1 MRARHPCTL
10 SLLCAVLLLTACGG
24 TQEAKKVPAGTAAKA
39 KVSPQ
44 AVRTPD
50 KANEAQHK
58 GTPAEASGDE
68 AETTYYYDPVGK
80 RDPFK
85 SFLQLAPSAET
96 ESKEDMFLAP
106 LERYSLDQLK
116 LVGTVIGP
124 GIQHALVEDD
134 VGKGYSIRVGDRIGT
149 EGGKVVAI
157 LKDRI
162 VVEET
167 SQDLLGNRRV
177 KRVEKKLY
185 TPVQGGDS

>member
-1 MRARHPCTL
+1 MRTGYSGTL
-10 SLLCAVLLLTACGG
+10 SVLCGLLLLSACGG
-24 TQEAKKVPAGTAAKA
+24 GQDTKHVPAGAPA
-39 KVSPQ
+39 KVKVGPQ
-44 AVRTPD
+44 AARTP
-50 KANEAQHK
+50 KKGEAQHG
-58 GTPAEASGDE
+58 GTLAEAPAEE

-85 SFLQLAPSAET
+85 SFLQVAPSAET
-96 ESKEDMFLAP
+96 EGREDVFLTP
-106 LERYSLDQLK
+106 LERLSLDQLK

-124 GIQHALVEDD
+124 GTQHALIEDD
-134 VGKGYSIRVGDRIGT
+134 AGKGYSIRVGDRVGS

-162 VVEET
+162 VVEEI